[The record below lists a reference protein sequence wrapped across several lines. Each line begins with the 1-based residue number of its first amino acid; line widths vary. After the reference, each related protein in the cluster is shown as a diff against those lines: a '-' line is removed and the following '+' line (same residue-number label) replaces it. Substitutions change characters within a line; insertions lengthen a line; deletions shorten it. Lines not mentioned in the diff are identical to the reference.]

1 VAETLDEMFK
11 SEPQAQDTA
20 ETVVTQEAET
30 AQEPAAEG
38 APAAPDTQEKHV
50 PLSALEA
57 ERKGRQDW
65 KEKAI
70 RAEEEAKQLRERM
83 QQFQNPQQQQAAPQ
97 IDPLVN
103 TRMDFSEMLLRQEL
117 KEATDIDEK
126 IMAFKQAAQADPSLV
141 AAMMSNP
148 HPWKFAYEKARQME
162 MLKEIGTDPAAYR
175 AKLEAEIRAQLQS
188 AQPQAPAPLNV
199 PASLNGARSVAP
211 RNAPTFSGPTPLG
224 SIFNR

>member
-1 VAETLDEMFK
+1 VEQLDDFLK
-11 SEPQAQDTA
+11 SGEPQPQDTA
-20 ETVVTQEAET
+20 ETEVPQEAEQ
-30 AQEPAAEG
+30 APEAPAEG
-38 APAAPDTQEKHV
+38 APAAPETQEKHV

-70 RAEEEAKQLRERM
+70 RYEEELKALRN
-83 QQFQNPQQQQAAPQ
+83 QQVQPAQQQAPQ

-175 AKLEAEIRAQLQS
+175 AKLEAEIRAQMQ
-188 AQPQAPAPLNV
+188 AQPPAPAPLNV

-211 RNAPTFSGPTPLG
+211 RNAPVYSGPTPLA
-224 SIFNR
+224 SIFKS